1 MKNYKQKRKELKG
14 VKREIMERGFE
25 SSTERKNVT
34 DSFKRE
40 SRSLKRSEKNAV
52 NREIRDILDGDD
64 Q

>member
-14 VKREIMERGFE
+14 VKREVMKRGFE
-25 SSTERKNVT
+25 SSGERKNVT

-52 NREIRDILDGDD
+52 KRELRDEYGV
-64 Q
+64 

>member
-1 MKNYKQKRKELKG
+1 
-14 VKREIMERGFE
+14 MERGFE
-25 SSTERKNVT
+25 SSGERKNVT

-52 NREIRDILDGDD
+52 NREIRDILNGDD